1 MNDIFEQQKIYL
13 TEEKEKK
20 LAKFCALL
28 KEYNEKF
35 NLTSIKDDDEI
46 YEKHFADSLK
56 GEEFFFENAKV
67 LEIGSGGGFPSVPL
81 KIARD
86 DLDFTLI
93 EATGKKCSYLKTI
106 GKELG
111 FENFAVL
118 NGRAEELGKKEEY
131 REKFDIV
138 TARAVAGLN
147 VLCEY
152 CLPFVKTGGIFVAY
166 KGEAEEE
173 IKGAENAIKVLGGKI
188 ETVKDFILSEKSG
201 RRNII
206 VIKKVSET
214 PSLYPRGNGKER
226 KNPL

>member
-1 MNDIFEQQKIYL
+1 MFY
-13 TEEKEKK
+13 
-20 LAKFCALL
+20 L
-28 KEYNEKF
+28 KE
-35 NLTSIKDDDEI
+35 
-46 YEKHFADSLK
+46 
-56 GEEFFFENAKV
+56 
-67 LEIGSGGGFPSVPL
+67 
-81 KIARD
+81 
-86 DLDFTLI
+86 
-93 EATGKKCSYLKTI
+93 I

-152 CLPFVKTGGIFVAY
+152 CLPFVKIGGIFVAY

-173 IKGAENAIKVLGGKI
+173 IKEAGNAIKVLGGKI
-188 ETVKDFILSEKSG
+188 ETVKDFILSKKSG

-206 VIKKVSET
+206 VIKKVSKT

>member
-1 MNDIFEQQKIYL
+1 MNGIFEQQKIYL

-20 LAKFCALL
+20 LARFSALL

-67 LEIGSGGGFPSVPL
+67 LEVGSGGGFPSVPL

-152 CLPFVKTGGIFVAY
+152 CLPFVKIGGIFVAY

-173 IKGAENAIKVLGGKI
+173 INKAGNAIKVLGGKI
-188 ETVKDFILSEKSG
+188 ETVKDFILSKKSG

-206 VIKKVSET
+206 VIKKIAKT
-214 PSLYPRGNGKER
+214 PSLNPRGNGKER

>member
-1 MNDIFEQQKIYL
+1 MNGIFEQQKIYL
-13 TEEKEKK
+13 TEDKEKK

-35 NLTSIKDDDEI
+35 NLTSIKDDEGI

-93 EATGKKCSYLKTI
+93 EATEKKCSYLKTI

-111 FENFAVL
+111 FENFAVI

-152 CLPFVKTGGIFVAY
+152 CLPFVKIGGIFVAY

-173 IKGAENAIKVLGGKI
+173 IKEAENAIKVLGGKI
-188 ETVKDFILSEKSG
+188 EKIKDFILSEKSG

-206 VIKKVSET
+206 VIKKVSNT

>member
-1 MNDIFEQQKIYL
+1 MNGIFEQQKIYL

-111 FENFAVL
+111 FEKFAVL

-152 CLPFVKTGGIFVAY
+152 CLPFVKIGGIFVAY

-173 IKGAENAIKVLGGKI
+173 IIKAENAIKVLGGKI

-201 RRNII
+201 RRSII
-206 VIKKVSET
+206 VIKKVSKT

>member
-1 MNDIFEQQKIYL
+1 MNGIFEQQKIYL

-35 NLTSIKDDDEI
+35 NLTSIKNDEGI

-67 LEIGSGGGFPSVPL
+67 LEVGSGGGFPSVPL

-173 IKGAENAIKVLGGKI
+173 IKEAENAIKVLGGKI

>member
-1 MNDIFEQQKIYL
+1 MNGIFEQQKIYL

-20 LAKFCALL
+20 LAQFCALL

-111 FENFAVL
+111 FENFEVL

-152 CLPFVKTGGIFVAY
+152 CLPFVKIGGIFVAY

-173 IKGAENAIKVLGGKI
+173 IKEAENAIKVLGGKI
-188 ETVKDFILSEKSG
+188 ETVKDFILSKKSG

>member
-1 MNDIFEQQKIYL
+1 MNVIFEQQKIYL

-20 LAKFCALL
+20 FAKFCALL

-111 FENFAVL
+111 FEKFAVL

-152 CLPFVKTGGIFVAY
+152 CLPFVKIGGIFVAY

-173 IKGAENAIKVLGGKI
+173 IKEAENAIKVLGGKI
-188 ETVKDFILSEKSG
+188 ETVKDFILSKKSG

-206 VIKKVSET
+206 VIKKVSKT
-214 PSLYPRGNGKER
+214 PYLYPRGNGKER

>member
-1 MNDIFEQQKIYL
+1 MNGIFEQQKIYL

-56 GEEFFFENAKV
+56 GEEFFFKNAKV

-81 KIARD
+81 KIARE

-93 EATGKKCSYLKTI
+93 EATGKKCTYLKTI

-152 CLPFVKTGGIFVAY
+152 CLPFVKIGGIFVAY

-173 IKGAENAIKVLGGKI
+173 INKAENAIKVLGGKI

-206 VIKKVSET
+206 VIKKVSKT

>member
-1 MNDIFEQQKIYL
+1 M
-13 TEEKEKK
+13 
-20 LAKFCALL
+20 
-28 KEYNEKF
+28 
-35 NLTSIKDDDEI
+35 
-46 YEKHFADSLK
+46 
-56 GEEFFFENAKV
+56 
-67 LEIGSGGGFPSVPL
+67 GSGGGFPSVPL

-111 FENFAVL
+111 FENFEVL

-152 CLPFVKTGGIFVAY
+152 CLPFVKIGGIFVAY

-173 IKGAENAIKVLGGKI
+173 IKEAENAIKVLGGKI
-188 ETVKDFILSEKSG
+188 ETVKDFILSKKSG

-206 VIKKVSET
+206 VIKKVSKT

>member
-20 LAKFCALL
+20 LAKFCTLL

-111 FENFAVL
+111 FENFEVL

-166 KGEAEEE
+166 KG
-173 IKGAENAIKVLGGKI
+173 
-188 ETVKDFILSEKSG
+188 
-201 RRNII
+201 
-206 VIKKVSET
+206 
-214 PSLYPRGNGKER
+214 
-226 KNPL
+226 